1 MSTVLNNRAWLTDLD
16 LAEAF
21 VRSDPTSIINHT
33 TLGLELHRA
42 GRTPEAIASFDRAIE
57 VGFWYKTHVFRAN
70 ALMDLGRLEEAEAQ
84 LRELIPRFEQ
94 NVTAYERLADCLVRQ
109 RRPGEAADVMHA
121 ARQEHPRRR
130 CGLTARLAVILELAG
145 RRSEAVRELE
155 SVRGDVGV
163 EYGPEAAMVLYQLGV
178 FYADLGRRPE
188 AAEAL
193 REYLAKTEGFSDQ
206 PTRAARPDA
215 QRRLDRLDG

>member
-1 MSTVLNNRAWLTDLD
+1 
-16 LAEAF
+16 
-21 VRSDPTSIINHT
+21 
-33 TLGLELHRA
+33 LHRA
-42 GRTPEAIASFDRAIE
+42 GRTQDAIASFDRAIE
-57 VGFWYKTHVFRAN
+57 LGFWYKTHVFRAN
-70 ALMDLGRLEEAEAQ
+70 ALMDLGRLDEAETE

-109 RRPGEAADVMHA
+109 RRPAEAADVMRDA
-121 ARQEHPRRR
+121 IQEHPRRR

-178 FYADLGRRPE
+178 IYAQMDRE
-188 AAEAL
+188 AEAVEAL
-193 REYLAKTEGFSDQ
+193 QEYLVMTEGFTDPPS
-206 PTRAARPDA
+206 RAARPEA
-215 QRRLDRLDG
+215 QRLLGRLSASPTR